1 MIDEEPIDVDAH
13 RARGLAVVHAGA
25 DERPEPRVVL
35 DEVKA
40 HADEHGEPDEEEA
53 IGRVRHRAKV
63 ERARDR
69 RRGLDR
75 ARVAPERREAEV
87 GHDERD
93 ADRDEHLGQLL
104 AADPAQEESLGH
116 EPDGR
121 GDGDPDRDRRDEVPG
136 DPHRDDA
143 RVAAQQEEGAV
154 REVDDAHEAEDEREP
169 AREQE
174 QQSAEAQPVQRLE
187 EQGLGRDR
195 NASLVGSPVR

>member
-1 MIDEEPIDVDAH
+1 MRMLPDGRTRDAAEPADDDDDEREQEDVGVRSGPDRQRARRGDAGQAREPGPDDEHDHEEPIDVDAH
-13 RARGLAVVHAGA
+13 RARDLAVVHAGA

-35 DEVKA
+35 DEVQA

-53 IGRVRHRAKV
+53 IGRVRDRAKV

-75 ARVAPERREAEV
+75 ARIAPERCQAEV

-121 GDGDPDRDRRDEVPG
+121 GDGDPDGDRRDEV
-136 DPHRDDA
+136 A
-143 RVAAQQEEGAV
+143 R
-154 REVDDAHEAEDEREP
+154 
-169 AREQE
+169 
-174 QQSAEAQPVQRLE
+174 S
-187 EQGLGRDR
+187 
-195 NASLVGSPVR
+195 SPS